1 MLNKKSSKGFICLA
15 LFLIVA
21 GIFIIAFHHHDD
33 DCDHD
38 DCPICVAAHQ
48 ICSVI
53 HNYFPFAVFYTFLG
67 VVVSEK
73 EFLSV
78 SIRRSALDSRAP
90 PA

>member
-1 MLNKKSSKGFICLA
+1 MLSKKSSKIFICLA
-15 LFLIVA
+15 LLLLIA

-38 DCPICVAAHQ
+38 DCPVCVAAHQ

-53 HNYFPFAVFYTFLG
+53 HNYFPFVVFYTFFG

-73 EFLSV
+73 ELLSA
-78 SIRRSALDSRAP
+78 SIRLSALESRAP
-90 PA
+90 PV

>member
-1 MLNKKSSKGFICLA
+1 MLSKKNSKIFICLA
-15 LFLIVA
+15 LFLLVA

-38 DCPICVAAHQ
+38 DCPVCVAAHQ

-53 HNYFPFAVFYTFLG
+53 HYYFPFAVFYIFFG
-67 VVVSEK
+67 VVASEK
-73 EFLSV
+73 RLLSA
-78 SIRRSALDSRAP
+78 SIRLCALDCRAP

>member
-1 MLNKKSSKGFICLA
+1 MLNKKNSKSFICLA
-15 LFLIVA
+15 LFLLIA

-53 HNYFPFAVFYTFLG
+53 HYYFPFAVFYIFFG

-73 EFLSV
+73 ELLFA

-90 PA
+90 PV

>member
-1 MLNKKSSKGFICLA
+1 MLSKKSSKSFIFLA
-15 LFLIVA
+15 LFLLVA

-53 HNYFPFAVFYTFLG
+53 HDYFPLAIFYIFFG

-73 EFLSV
+73 EFLLA

-90 PA
+90 PV